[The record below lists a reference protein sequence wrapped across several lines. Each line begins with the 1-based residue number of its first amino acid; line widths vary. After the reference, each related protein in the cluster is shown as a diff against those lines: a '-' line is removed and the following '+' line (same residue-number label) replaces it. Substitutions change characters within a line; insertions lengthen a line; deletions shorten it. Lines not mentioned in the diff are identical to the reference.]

1 MHTISRPYELPKT
14 KMEEQHEQ
22 KAGQYLEL
30 LLAAVAYYVLHE
42 GAHLIYA
49 PAMAHFKRI
58 HFLGLGMQ
66 IDVYTEQMTDVQ
78 IDFCLIGAT
87 ATLRAAWPLTAF
99 CKRICKVKS
108 PAFRAPAYYIAIA
121 ILFADPLY
129 LSVLRGFFGGGDM
142 NGISL
147 LLPEAAAKILFAV
160 LDLLH
165 AFVFVK
171 RILPAYQASFREN
184 TAQ

>member
-1 MHTISRPYELPKT
+1 MNFPKR

-78 IDFCLIGAT
+78 IDFCLVGAT

>member
-1 MHTISRPYELPKT
+1 MNFPKR

-66 IDVYTEQMTDVQ
+66 IDVYT
-78 IDFCLIGAT
+78 CLLYT
-87 ATLRAAWPLTAF
+87 SDAADEL
-99 CKRICKVKS
+99 
-108 PAFRAPAYYIAIA
+108 
-121 ILFADPLY
+121 
-129 LSVLRGFFGGGDM
+129 
-142 NGISL
+142 
-147 LLPEAAAKILFAV
+147 
-160 LDLLH
+160 
-165 AFVFVK
+165 
-171 RILPAYQASFREN
+171 
-184 TAQ
+184 